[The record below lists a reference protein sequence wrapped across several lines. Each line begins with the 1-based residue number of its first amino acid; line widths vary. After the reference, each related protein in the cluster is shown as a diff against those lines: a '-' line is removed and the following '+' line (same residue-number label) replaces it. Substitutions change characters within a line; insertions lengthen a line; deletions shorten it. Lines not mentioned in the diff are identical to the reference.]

1 MPNVRF
7 LPILAVLAAS
17 VAVTGAPA
25 AVLGKDAAACEDGRP
40 AILVRISGFKR
51 PTGEIKVSLFSDDQ
65 SRYLVKGG
73 NIRKLFVPVRSK
85 GPLDVCVAVPGPGRY
100 SVAVHHDINGNGD
113 MDRHDG
119 GGFSRNPKMGLF
131 NRKPPLTKTAIQVG
145 NAPAETDVRL
155 LYVRGLSLAP
165 ASS

>member
-7 LPILAVLAAS
+7 LPILAALVAPL
-17 VAVTGAPA
+17 AVTGAPA
-25 AVLGKDAAACEDGRP
+25 AVLGKDAAVCEEGKP

-51 PTGEIKVSLFSDDQ
+51 PTGEVKVSLFSDDR

-85 GPLDVCVAVPGPGRY
+85 APLEVCVAVPKPGLY
-100 SVAVHHDINGNGD
+100 SVAVHHDLNGNGD

-119 GGFSRNPKMGLF
+119 GGFTRNPKLGLF
-131 NRKPPLTKTAIQVG
+131 NRKPLLSKTMIEVG
-145 NAPAETDVRL
+145 NAPAETGVRL
-155 LYVRGLSLAP
+155 LYVKGLSLAP